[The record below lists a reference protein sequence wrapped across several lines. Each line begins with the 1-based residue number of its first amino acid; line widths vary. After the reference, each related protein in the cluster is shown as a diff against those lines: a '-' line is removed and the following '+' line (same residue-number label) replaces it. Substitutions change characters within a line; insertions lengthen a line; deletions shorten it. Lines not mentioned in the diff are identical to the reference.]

1 MTNGKVYISHE
12 EIKNLNRYVE
22 PLPITLDTYKYLKN
36 DRDYVLISEYIKM
49 DKDNRLTFTLQKEE
63 DTYFKIILE
72 TTDIYMVLR
81 DIKTQKQYARS
92 TSNVLE
98 SILPKGSYEVLFE
111 FSTLHSSAKNL
122 ASLKNAFHLTLVIA
136 DQTYI

>member
-81 DIKTQKQYARS
+81 DIKT
-92 TSNVLE
+92 
-98 SILPKGSYEVLFE
+98 
-111 FSTLHSSAKNL
+111 
-122 ASLKNAFHLTLVIA
+122 
-136 DQTYI
+136 

>member
-22 PLPITLDTYKYLKN
+22 PLPITLDT
-36 DRDYVLISEYIKM
+36 M
-49 DKDNRLTFTLQKEE
+49 QKEE

-111 FSTLHSSAKNL
+111 FSTLHSSSKNL